1 MTRAQTVMDLLGSL
15 HTLQLD
21 SAWMMRLPV
30 ARRHLSGFP
39 VPRGLLLRLS
49 LAEWLASSGRRS
61 RETWG
66 DERDTAGL
74 DAQPSTDTMS

>member
-30 ARRHLSGFP
+30 ARKHLCGLFFLSFVL
-39 VPRGLLLRLS
+39 VPATCSSVSAWL
-49 LAEWLASSGRRS
+49 EWLASVVWEVGRQEDTD
-61 RETWG
+61 RETILQS
-66 DERDTAGL
+66 RL
-74 DAQPSTDTMS
+74 

>member
-30 ARRHLSGFP
+30 ARKHLSGPFFSFFLP
-39 VPRGLLLRLS
+39 LSGSCDLLLVVS
-49 LAEWLASSGRRS
+49 LA
-61 RETWG
+61 
-66 DERDTAGL
+66 
-74 DAQPSTDTMS
+74 

>member
-30 ARRHLSGFP
+30 ARKHLCGLFFSFFRSGSCH
-39 VPRGLLLRLS
+39 LLLGVS
-49 LAEWLASSGRRS
+49 LA
-61 RETWG
+61 
-66 DERDTAGL
+66 
-74 DAQPSTDTMS
+74 